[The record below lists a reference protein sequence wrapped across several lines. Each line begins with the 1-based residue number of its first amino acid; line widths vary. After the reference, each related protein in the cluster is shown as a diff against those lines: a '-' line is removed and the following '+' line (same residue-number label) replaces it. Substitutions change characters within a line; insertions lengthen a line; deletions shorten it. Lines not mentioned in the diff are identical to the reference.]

1 MTFPEF
7 RRLLSNIA
15 LALCVLFV
23 ALFAGDSLV
32 LRYRFAAHGVSS
44 VTARVTTFDAALMK
58 DSKYSV
64 FGDQPQTETCVR
76 SIFPWLGLDPCW
88 YVRRHDVKILN

>member
-7 RRLLSNIA
+7 RRLLSNLA
-15 LALCVLFV
+15 LAVCVLFV
-23 ALFAGDSLV
+23 ALFAGDYLA
-32 LRYRFAAHGVSS
+32 LRYRFAAHGVDS
-44 VTARVTTFDAALMK
+44 VTAHVTTYDAARMK
-58 DSKYSV
+58 NSKYAI

-88 YVRRHDVKILN
+88 YVRNHNVKILN